1 MECSSQKVPGSQS
14 PPSSGLGPFSFLRVP
29 LPQQVEDVAS
39 TGHIHVASTGHT
51 HDP

>member
-1 MECSSQKVPGSQS
+1 MERSSQKVPGSQS
-14 PPSSGLGPFSFLRVP
+14 PPSSGQGPFSFLRLP